1 MYELDPV
8 IEDYLLEKLTPELA
22 DLARVALRLCSA
34 MSFHQLP
41 TDITNLISLVENRG
55 VMQTNDLILIN
66 LELAVTEAILDFGV
80 KLEDDT
86 SFMFKVELLEALIQ
100 LDQLADV
107 EYGLSCLEVDTT
119 TEALATL
126 LEYTTS
132 KPIEEYLMALESVD
146 YTLIQNIRN
155 NYQDY
160 LTSNLRPRETEP
172 LIDTKIKLFKLYR
185 TFTNDEYGP
194 LKDLIQASLPIGLP
208 YRDYLDRLS
217 FNDNDLID
225 LNAKVAPISIDY
237 IKTLACLAIIS
248 DSDKDPITV
257 TQDNLESLHE
267 NPSIAL
273 KLANATKQLLLDF
286 QNYLR
291 TNKGV

>member
-8 IEDYLLEKLTPELA
+8 IEDYLLDNLTPELA
-22 DLARVALRLCSA
+22 DLARVALRLCSS
-34 MSFHQLP
+34 MSFHQIP
-41 TDITNLISLVENRG
+41 TYITNLISLVENTG
-55 VMQTNDLILIN
+55 IMQTNDLILIN

-80 KLEDDT
+80 KLEDGV
-86 SFMFKVELLEALIQ
+86 SFIFKVELLEALIQ
-100 LDQLADV
+100 LDQLDDV
-107 EYGLSCLEVDTT
+107 EYGLDCLEVDTT

-155 NYQDY
+155 NYHDY
-160 LTSNLRPRETEP
+160 LANKLTPKETEP

-185 TFTNDEYGP
+185 NFTNDEYGP

-225 LNAKVAPISIDY
+225 LNAKIAPIGIDY

-273 KLANATKQLLLDF
+273 KLASATKQLLLDF
-286 QNYLR
+286 QNYIR

>member
-8 IEDYLLEKLTPELA
+8 IEDYLLGNLTPELA

-41 TDITNLISLVENRG
+41 TDINNLISLVENVG
-55 VMQTNDLILIN
+55 IMQTNDLILIN

-80 KLEDDT
+80 KLEDDV
-86 SFMFKVELLEALIQ
+86 SFIFKVELLEALIQ

-107 EYGLSCLEVDTT
+107 EYGLDCLEVDTT
-119 TEALATL
+119 IEALATL

-155 NYQDY
+155 NYQEY
-160 LTSNLRPRETEP
+160 LANNLSPRETEP

-185 TFTNDEYGP
+185 NFTNDEYGP

-225 LNAKVAPISIDY
+225 LNAKIPPISIDY
-237 IKTLACLAIIS
+237 IKTLACLAIIV

-286 QNYLR
+286 QNYIR